1 MRTRK
6 KIPKGKREIKIKN
19 KNKKKNEKKEKKVDK
34 KKKKRQTEKPEQR
47 ESLQPGGL
55 SAVSTHDM
63 RRASNCYYSN
73 AYPLCHYTNAVC
85 ETGFPR
91 DSGVLK
97 PAHRRL
103 YNFPGPDKCYTCIA
117 VIPVSTWSTFA
128 GPRLEFVYVRAAGT
142 RCGRGQMNAETKC
155 SRCT

>member
-73 AYPLCHYTNAVC
+73 AYHCVIILMQFVKL
-85 ETGFPR
+85 GF
-91 DSGVLK
+91 
-97 PAHRRL
+97 
-103 YNFPGPDKCYTCIA
+103 
-117 VIPVSTWSTFA
+117 
-128 GPRLEFVYVRAAGT
+128 
-142 RCGRGQMNAETKC
+142 RGILVF
-155 SRCT
+155 